1 MFQALGLTETEA
13 WLYTLLI
20 RNEPCWEDSVAQLL
34 GVPPKQASAAVDGL
48 AAKGLLT
55 RAERDRTRL
64 IVSPPDIAEEA
75 LLLRRM
81 QELHAAR
88 AALGRLADE
97 HHTASWPDQ
106 VPALVEPTPTAA
118 VVERIDQ
125 IQRRARREVLILDVP
140 PYLTSSAPTRD
151 ITNDTELQRLAAGV
165 RYRTV
170 YDRRA
175 IEMEGGLTRVSRYVA
190 AGEEARIAHRVP
202 LKAMIVDR
210 ELAIVPA
217 VAGETGRAAGS
228 ALIHPSPLLDGLIEL
243 FELIWSRALSI
254 DVTSV
259 PHAAESR
266 LGEADHQLLTLLLSG
281 LTDAVIARQLGIGQR
296 TVLRRVRKLM
306 DRAGAVSRMQ
316 LAWYAAWHGWIGPG
330 PNTPTSL
337 ALLAGVVADS
347 ALVVESSGSGLGCS
361 SPDGPVQGVR

>member
-1 MFQALGLTETEA
+1 MFQALGLTETETR
-13 WLYTLLI
+13 LYTLLI
-20 RNEPCWEDSVAQLL
+20 RADPCREDSVAELL
-34 GVPPKQASAAVDGL
+34 GVPPEQASAAVDGL

-55 RAERDRTRL
+55 RADGNRTRL
-64 IVSPPDIAEEA
+64 IVSPPDIAGEV

-81 QELHAAR
+81 QELHTAR

-97 HHTASWPDQ
+97 YRTASWPDD
-106 VPALVEPTPTAA
+106 VRTLVEATPEAA
-118 VVERIDQ
+118 VAQRVEQ
-125 IQRRARREVLILDVP
+125 IQRRARHEVLILDVP
-140 PYLTSSAPTRD
+140 PYLTPPAPDRGV
-151 ITNDTELQRLAAGV
+151 TNNTELQRLAEGV

-175 IEMEGGLTRVSRYVA
+175 IEGDGGLTRVSRYMA

-217 VAGETGRAAGS
+217 VARETGRAAGS

-243 FELIWSRALSI
+243 FELIWSRALPIEASG
-254 DVTSV
+254 V
-259 PHAAESR
+259 PHAEAPA
-266 LGEADHQLLTLLLSG
+266 LDGEDRQLLTLLLSG

-306 DRAGAVSRMQ
+306 DRAGAVTRMQ
-316 LAWYAAWHGWIGPG
+316 LAWYAAWHGWIGPVTT
-330 PNTPTSL
+330 NDRRTP
-337 ALLAGVVADS
+337 
-347 ALVVESSGSGLGCS
+347 
-361 SPDGPVQGVR
+361 PKHR